1 MIYIADTKPHT
12 SNIFNWLEFWN
23 EGLIII
29 MCYIMICYAGIGPVE
44 EILES
49 KIPII
54 ISVLITGLMMIANFG
69 VMLSMNFS
77 KIKLKL

>member
-1 MIYIADTKPHT
+1 
-12 SNIFNWLEFWN
+12 
-23 EGLIII
+23 

-49 KIPII
+49 RIPII

-69 VMLSMNFS
+69 VML
-77 KIKLKL
+77 